1 MKTLIKA
8 CKQGQSSAFEQI
20 YKRYSKAMYNI
31 CLRMLVVK
39 EDAEDILQESFISA
53 FSKIDQF
60 AEQVEFGAWLR
71 SIVIRKCIDALRKK
85 KILTLDID
93 TETITEPESIE
104 NTDDP
109 DYTVDDIHLGLQ
121 ELPTGYRVVMVLFLF
136 ESLSHKQIAEQL
148 GISEGTSKSQ
158 YARGKKKLIEVI
170 ANKKENESHAR

>member
-20 YKRYSKAMYNI
+20 YKRYGKAMYNI

-60 AEQVEFGAWLR
+60 SEQVEFGAWLR

-93 TETITEPESIE
+93 TETITE
-104 NTDDP
+104 
-109 DYTVDDIHLGLQ
+109 
-121 ELPTGYRVVMVLFLF
+121 YR
-136 ESLSHKQIAEQL
+136 K
-148 GISEGTSKSQ
+148 
-158 YARGKKKLIEVI
+158 YR
-170 ANKKENESHAR
+170 